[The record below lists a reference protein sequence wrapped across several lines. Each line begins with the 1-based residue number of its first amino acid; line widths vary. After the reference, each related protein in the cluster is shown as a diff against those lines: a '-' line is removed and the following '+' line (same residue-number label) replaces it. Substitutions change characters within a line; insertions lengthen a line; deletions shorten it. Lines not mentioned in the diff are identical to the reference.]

1 MRTEMK
7 IGILLASTNSLLAH
21 LLSPPLFVSGFVSG
35 LLISLAFYFIIIG
48 ILPEKTYLKFKA
60 HQAKKF
66 LKIRKIVGVN

>member
-21 LLSPPLFVSGFVSG
+21 LLSPPLFVSG

>member
-7 IGILLASTNSLLAH
+7 IGILMASTNSLLSH
-21 LLSPPLFVSGFVSG
+21 LLSPPLFVS
-35 LLISLAFYFIIIG
+35 G